1 MKRFVLLLLIFSAAA
16 AMLPAESV
24 MTGLFE
30 AADQV
35 SSDIPGILHR
45 DGDLLLGGLTFNQTQ
60 LQLGDLLADLTANR
74 LAGRSGFSPQIVK
87 NYTMLQYPPAQA
99 SWILSGTLYEAG
111 AGYLL
116 LLQLIDNASGSQLK
130 GWEFALGSEGIEPL
144 LQPSVLA
151 AGAGVWDRFEPNNLS
166 IEAAVIELP
175 FNESGLTLGEG
186 DEDWFA
192 FEVPES
198 DSESV
203 MMLNA
208 ATGGMMDTY
217 LELYSPDDQGWT
229 VAENDDF
236 DGGNAALQFPLNVPG
251 LWYLKVRSFS
261 SDENG
266 EYSLIVS
273 LSEEVLGP
281 GEPDEGEDLAT
292 PLNIGSTPLEK
303 RIDYS
308 DDRDWF
314 RVDLLRPL
322 GMEEVLRV
330 ETLSNLDLV
339 MELTDE
345 YGNYIMDD
353 DDSGHD
359 NNPMIIAS
367 GLESGSYY
375 VTVYGYGGEIGPY
388 EIMANV
394 MVPVKDEF
402 EDDNSMIS
410 ASQIGTQGEM
420 QRRNF
425 TPMGDVD
432 WVQFE
437 VQNEGRYLIK
447 TEGELDTYMEL
458 YDGNG
463 NMIEENDDGEDYNA
477 MIERHLTPGKYYLKV
492 YPYSSVG
499 PDDIYELSVEAIR

>member
-1 MKRFVLLLLIFSAAA
+1 MKRYILFLLMISAVAV
-16 AMLPAESV
+16 MLPAESV
-24 MTGLFE
+24 MSGLFE

-45 DGDLLLGGLTFNQTQ
+45 DGDLLLGGVTLNQTQ
-60 LQLGDLLADLTANR
+60 VQLGDLLADLTANR
-74 LAGRSGFSPQIVK
+74 LAGRNGFSPQIVK
-87 NYTMLQYPPAQA
+87 NYMMLQYPPAQA
-99 SWILSGTLYEAG
+99 SWVLSGTLYEAG

-116 LLQLIDNASGSQLK
+116 LLQLTDTASGSQLK
-130 GWEFALGSEGIEPL
+130 GWEFALGAEGIESL

-151 AGAGVWDRFEPNNLS
+151 AGAGAWDRFEPNNSS

-175 FNESGLTLGEG
+175 FNEAGLTLGEG
-186 DEDWFA
+186 DEDWFT
-192 FEVPES
+192 FEVPQYS
-198 DSESV
+198 GDKV
-203 MMLNA
+203 LMLNA
-208 ATGGMMDTY
+208 ATGGVMDTY
-217 LELYSPDDQGWT
+217 LELYAPDDQGWT

-251 LWYLKVRSFS
+251 MWYLKVRSFS
-261 SDENG
+261 SEENG
-266 EYSLIVS
+266 EYSLMVS
-273 LSEEVLGP
+273 LSEVVLGP
-281 GEPDEGEDLAT
+281 GEPDEGQDLAT

-314 RVDLLRPL
+314 RIDLVRPL
-322 GMEEVLRV
+322 GIEEVLRV

-339 MELTDE
+339 MEMTDE

-353 DDSGHD
+353 DDSGNN

-367 GLESGSYY
+367 GLETGSYY
-375 VTVYGYGGEIGPY
+375 VTVYGYSGETGPY

-410 ASQIGTQGEM
+410 ASRIGTLGES

-425 TPMGDVD
+425 TPMGDED
-432 WVQFE
+432 WVQFD
-437 VQNEGRYLIK
+437 VQTEGRYLIK

-463 NMIEENDDGEDYNA
+463 NMVEENDDGEDYNA
-477 MIERHLTPGKYYLKV
+477 MIERNLTVGKYYIKV

-499 PDDIYELSVEAIR
+499 PDDYYELSVEKVR